1 MYDSTLWPAPSAD
14 VYLDR
19 AEKIEWES
27 KKKFKIYSDHR
38 KVAKREE
45 IDYLLHVELPT

>member
-19 AEKIEWES
+19 AEKIAYKS
-27 KKKFKIYSDHR
+27 KKDSKYFLITERLLNEKKYC
-38 KVAKREE
+38 
-45 IDYLLHVELPT
+45 LLHVELPT